1 MLEGADYDRL
11 VYGDISDAYS
21 TGAFGSGATRSAKAS
36 EMRER
41 LAVLN
46 VKEVRS
52 GLSAGEQAEQ
62 IRLRAAF
69 PTGNSV
75 RVSE

>member
-1 MLEGADYDRL
+1 
-11 VYGDISDAYS
+11 
-21 TGAFGSGATRSAKAS
+21 
-36 EMRER
+36 MRER